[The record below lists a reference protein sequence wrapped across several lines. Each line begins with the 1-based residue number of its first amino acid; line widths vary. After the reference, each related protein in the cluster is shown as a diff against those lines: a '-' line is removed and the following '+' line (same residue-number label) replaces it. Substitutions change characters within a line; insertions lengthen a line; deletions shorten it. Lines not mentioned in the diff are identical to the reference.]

1 MSGLNQM
8 VTGGLRPEVDQA
20 TLQVMALLFIV
31 ISILSYIL
39 VHTVIDNSSTV
50 TVNSEEN
57 IVLSCVEST
66 ATDVVWLKDG
76 VEMIEQVRVIGI
88 FRQLTLVYTVADNE
102 LQ

>member
-8 VTGGLRPEVDQA
+8 VTGGIRPEVDQV

-57 IVLSCVEST
+57 IALSCVESIAVVPSGT
-66 ATDVVWLKDG
+66 VVWIKDG
-76 VEMIEQVRVIGI
+76 EEVTGNVRVI
-88 FRQLTLVYTVADNE
+88 VSHCSS
-102 LQ
+102 